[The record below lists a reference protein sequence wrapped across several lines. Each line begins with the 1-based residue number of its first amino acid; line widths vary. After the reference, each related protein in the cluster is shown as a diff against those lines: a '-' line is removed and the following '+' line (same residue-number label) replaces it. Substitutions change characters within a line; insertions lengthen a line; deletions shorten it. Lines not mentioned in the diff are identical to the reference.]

1 MDDETMNTGEQMEAA
16 APVAN
21 ESEDSGAE
29 QSQGG
34 HTSQNVPL
42 DALQAERAE
51 RQRLQD
57 ELKMIK
63 DHISLM
69 QVNQQSSQPDR
80 KDDFDGMSD
89 DDVLTVG
96 ELKKAL
102 GQKEQQ
108 FQMSLQELRMTQKY
122 PDYQETITKYLPDV
136 IKQNPS
142 LRDSLQKTQDYEL
155 AYYLARNSDSYKQEH
170 KKVKRN
176 EDAERMVQN
185 ANQVGTLSSVG
196 NTSPMSQAR
205 RYKEMSDADFE
216 KMVNKNLG
224 YF

>member
-34 HTSQNVPL
+34 HPSQNVPL